1 MCCRLQQ
8 LGTGLT
14 RRLIRHRR
22 DEMWGAEMWCTAGFR
37 RTRAGVFYTQI
48 AGYGSRTNRIA
59 HPDDGAGTNHL
70 TQRSAGGGGSQWR
83 PYAGDATCSSPLAPE
98 REELALTVEK
108 VVFGALGDSCR
119 GSAQCR
125 ENSLSSWPSR

>member
-14 RRLIRHRR
+14 RRLMRHRR
-22 DEMWGAEMWCTAGFR
+22 DEMWGTGMWFTAGFR

-83 PYAGDATCSSPLAPE
+83 PYGVRMPVTPLALHHW
-98 REELALTVEK
+98 RRNARELALTVEK
-108 VVFGALGDSCR
+108 VLFG
-119 GSAQCR
+119 GSG
-125 ENSLSSWPSR
+125 